1 MSVTT
6 INRFEAPTGRLD
18 YEVVKDTV
26 TQVPGRDMNT
36 LLSIGGVDIELSPAN
51 AKALLDQLKDNAP
64 RECAV
69 CFGHRFT
76 DGARTIEC
84 TWCNGTGY
92 TR

>member
-6 INRFEAPTGRLD
+6 INRLEYDVPTD
-18 YEVVKDTV
+18 AV
-26 TQVPGRDMNT
+26 TPVPGRDMNT
-36 LLSIGGVDIELSPAN
+36 LLSIGGVDIELSPDG
-51 AKALLDQLKDNAP
+51 AKALLTQLQDNAP
-64 RECAV
+64 QECSF

-84 TWCNGTGY
+84 SWCNGTGY